1 MAQAAVTGA
10 VLSHNQLS
18 LADEPDL
25 NGAGKQYVIWDA
37 HGHLSPPGN
46 TPSEQ
51 IANVLKS
58 ADRMGIERVVVFM
71 GYPWLD
77 DPSPDELRH
86 QNDQVVEAVAHARG
100 RTFGFVYL
108 NPSHTQASLDEL
120 NRCVRDGP
128 LVGVKLWVAVRCRE
142 ECLDPLV
149 ARAAELQAPI
159 LQHTWSKIT
168 GNLPGE
174 STADDLAV
182 LAARHPDVSF
192 IAAHTGGDWETGIR
206 AIRATRN
213 VMAEICGGDPTSGMV
228 EMAVRELGAERVMY
242 GSDFP
247 GRSFAS
253 QLAKVLGAEIPE
265 EARRL
270 ILAGNLRRMLTPICT
285 AKGIT
290 L

>member
-1 MAQAAVTGA
+1 MLAGTHSGSCISIQAIRKRVLMNSTAAWAMARWSVSNCG
-10 VLSHNQLS
+10 
-18 LADEPDL
+18 
-25 NGAGKQYVIWDA
+25 
-37 HGHLSPPGN
+37 SP
-46 TPSEQ
+46 
-51 IANVLKS
+51 
-58 ADRMGIERVVVFM
+58 
-71 GYPWLD
+71 
-77 DPSPDELRH
+77 
-86 QNDQVVEAVAHARG
+86 
-100 RTFGFVYL
+100 
-108 NPSHTQASLDEL
+108 
-120 NRCVRDGP
+120 C
-128 LVGVKLWVAVRCRE
+128 VAVKIVSIRWSHC
-142 ECLDPLV
+142 
-149 ARAAELQAPI
+149 AAELQAPI

-182 LAARHPDVSF
+182 LAARHPAASF
-192 IAAHTGGDWETGIR
+192 IAAHTGGDWEIGIR
-206 AIRATRN
+206 AIRATPN
-213 VMAEICGGDPTSGMV
+213 VTAEICGGDPTSGMV
-228 EMAVRELGAERVMY
+228 EMAVRELGAERVIY